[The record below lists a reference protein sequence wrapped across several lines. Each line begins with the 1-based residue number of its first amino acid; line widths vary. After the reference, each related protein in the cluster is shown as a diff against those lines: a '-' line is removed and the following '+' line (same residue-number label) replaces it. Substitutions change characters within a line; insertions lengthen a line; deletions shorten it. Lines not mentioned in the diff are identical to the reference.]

1 MVKDFVTANNVAQIK
16 KLLRVLGQEFT
27 LSQNQNSRKG
37 GLIGLAATAIALSR
51 VISSS
56 YLVLHVIL
64 ISVNFCRFFFCTLSI
79 RAFLLAV

>member
-1 MVKDFVTANNVAQIK
+1 MVKEFVSANNVAQIK

-51 VISSS
+51 VMDSLLFRLAKFYCLCNCKSPMC
-56 YLVLHVIL
+56 VLYQ
-64 ISVNFCRFFFCTLSI
+64 S
-79 RAFLLAV
+79 